1 LQPEAQLQIDG
12 FMETLADAPRRLL
25 MLDYDGTIAPFHKER
40 DQAYPY
46 PAIAAALQEIVR
58 DGRTRV
64 VIISGR
70 DVNDLSRRLGIHPIP
85 ELWGLYGMQRR
96 RTDGTIET
104 EHVEESYLDALSEAD
119 GWLEYQQLR
128 KFAEAKKGS
137 MALHWRGLSERKV
150 EEMRARA
157 LLGWEPIADRSGLR
171 LLEFDGGVEIRVPGT
186 DKGDV
191 VRLLAT
197 EEGAGLASAYLGD
210 DASDESA
217 FLALG
222 HSGITVLVRPQLR
235 QTAARLWLKPP
246 DEVLDF
252 LRKWQ
257 FVSRRNNRGRSSTTA
272 LGINA

>member
-1 LQPEAQLQIDG
+1 MQPEAQLQIDG

-46 PAIAAALQEIVR
+46 PAIAATLQEIVR

-70 DVNDLSRRLGIHPIP
+70 DVEDLSRRLRIRPTP

-96 RTDGTIET
+96 RTNGTVEA
-104 EHVEESYLDALSEAD
+104 ERMEESYLDALSEAD
-119 GWLEYQQLR
+119 RWLEYQQLR
-128 KFAEAKKGS
+128 RFAEAKKGS
-137 MALHWRGLSERKV
+137 MALHWRGLSERKAD
-150 EEMRARA
+150 EMRARA

-191 VRLLAT
+191 VRLLVA
-197 EEGAGLASAYLGD
+197 EGGPGLASAYLGD
-210 DASDESA
+210 DASDEAA

-222 HSGITVLVRPQLR
+222 DSGMSVLVRPQLR
-235 QTAARLWLKPP
+235 PTAARLWLKPP
-246 DEVLDF
+246 DDVLDF

-257 FVSRRNNRGRSSTTA
+257 FVSRRNSHGRGSTTA
-272 LGINA
+272 LELNA